1 MTKEEAIKQL
11 KIELSKWES
20 DCKSYHKTKDA
31 LDMGIKALQDKS
43 YELWK
48 ESYVVEH
55 QRNIRLEEKI
65 KELEKEPCEDAVSR
79 ISLLNKLDDCYKEKI
94 KVAPDN
100 MAEGFM
106 QVEKLIMQEP
116 SVTPV
121 ACIATVKF
129 NKEDMREL
137 VDEKVKELK
146 TMAGDMVTSS
156 IKQEPVLDKIKA
168 EIEQSYCTVN
178 NGYDRGRNYGLY
190 MATQIIDKYK
200 TESED

>member
-65 KELEKEPCEDAVSR
+65 KELEQKSCEDAVNRKDVFDMIEQIQDAGGFIGYNTYSEAFDR
-79 ISLLNKLDDCYKEKI
+79 
-94 KVAPDN
+94 VDN
-100 MAEGFM
+100 M
-106 QVEKLIMQEP
+106 P
-116 SVTPV
+116 SVRPV
-121 ACIATVKF
+121 ACIAKVKF
-129 NKEDMREL
+129 NKEDLQEL
-137 VDEKVKELK
+137 VDEKVKE
-146 TMAGDMVTSS
+146 MIMD
-156 IKQEPVLDKIKA
+156 DK
-168 EIEQSYCTVN
+168 EI
-178 NGYDRGRNYGLY
+178 D
-190 MATQIIDKYK
+190 
-200 TESED
+200 

>member
-65 KELEKEPCEDAVSR
+65 KELEQKSCEDAVNRKDVFDMIEQIQDAGGFIGYNTYSEAFDR
-79 ISLLNKLDDCYKEKI
+79 
-94 KVAPDN
+94 VDN
-100 MAEGFM
+100 M
-106 QVEKLIMQEP
+106 P
-116 SVTPV
+116 SVRPV
-121 ACIATVKF
+121 SCIAKVEF
-129 NKEDMREL
+129 NKEDMQKI
-137 VDEKVKELK
+137 VDEKVEEI
-146 TMAGDMVTSS
+146 MAGNRVTCKDCKHLCH
-156 IKQEPVLDKIKA
+156 IEDAPKVLVCGKHNCQQVSKNYYCADA
-168 EIEQSYCTVN
+168 EREEVKDNRS
-178 NGYDRGRNYGLY
+178 
-190 MATQIIDKYK
+190 
-200 TESED
+200 